1 MAKHA
6 RPSSEA
12 LSMEAL
18 SLFGAAPAA
27 SPFGAAAPAA
37 GGLFGAT
44 PATPG
49 FGGGGFGGGGVGQ
62 SGTGQPPFQVEM
74 EHYASTP
81 GGATKFSYSSITKMA
96 AYQVWAHANQTQ
108 PRSQN

>member
-1 MAKHA
+1 
-6 RPSSEA
+6 
-12 LSMEAL
+12 MEAL

-74 EHYASTP
+74 EHDARRWNMTL
-81 GGATKFSYSSITKMA
+81 GGATEFSYYSITKMA

-108 PRSQN
+108 PRPQN